1 MKYYPM
7 FDLFDDFFTGNTT
20 SDVMK
25 TDIVEKDGNYEM
37 SMELPGVKKED
48 IQMELKDGYLKVT
61 ATHGSNTEDKDE
73 KGRVVRKERVSG
85 SYSRS
90 FYVGDSI
97 RDNDIQASFKDGI
110 LTITVPTEEH
120 KEEIRNLIESKI
132 GKKLDI
138 DVRQVE
144 EGRRFE
150 DSFVDIEKLINM
162 DIVVEDD

>member
-48 IQMELKDGYLKVT
+48 IQMELKDGYLKVS

-90 FYVGDSI
+90 FYVGEGVKQEDLKAAF
-97 RDNDIQASFKDGI
+97 NNGI
-110 LTITVPTEEH
+110 LTVAVP
-120 KEEIRNLIESKI
+120 KEVQKP
-132 GKKLDI
+132 
-138 DVRQVE
+138 VE
-144 EGRRFE
+144 EKQYIT
-150 DSFVDIEKLINM
+150 IE
-162 DIVVEDD
+162 

>member
-90 FYVGDSI
+90 FYVGEGVKQEDLKAAF
-97 RDNDIQASFKDGI
+97 NNGI
-110 LTITVPTEEH
+110 LTVAVP
-120 KEEIRNLIESKI
+120 KEVQKP
-132 GKKLDI
+132 
-138 DVRQVE
+138 VE
-144 EGRRFE
+144 EKQYIT
-150 DSFVDIEKLINM
+150 IEQ
-162 DIVVEDD
+162 

>member
-90 FYVGDSI
+90 FYVGEGVKQEDLKAAF
-97 RDNDIQASFKDGI
+97 NNGI
-110 LTITVPTEEH
+110 LTVAVP
-120 KEEIRNLIESKI
+120 KEVQKP
-132 GKKLDI
+132 
-138 DVRQVE
+138 VE
-144 EGRRFE
+144 EKQYIT
-150 DSFVDIEKLINM
+150 IE
-162 DIVVEDD
+162 

>member
-48 IQMELKDGYLKVT
+48 IQMELKDGYLKVS

-73 KGRVVRKERVSG
+73 KVVLFVKNVLVDLIQEASMLVKVFIRKMS
-85 SYSRS
+85 
-90 FYVGDSI
+90 
-97 RDNDIQASFKDGI
+97 KLP
-110 LTITVPTEEH
+110 LTMV
-120 KEEIRNLIESKI
+120 N
-132 GKKLDI
+132 
-138 DVRQVE
+138 
-144 EGRRFE
+144 
-150 DSFVDIEKLINM
+150 
-162 DIVVEDD
+162 

>member
-73 KGRVVRKERVSG
+73 KGRVVRKERISG
-85 SYSRS
+85 SYS
-90 FYVGDSI
+90 
-97 RDNDIQASFKDGI
+97 
-110 LTITVPTEEH
+110 TISVFMTSLVVFPV
-120 KEEIRNLIESKI
+120 KKSSNKSNI
-132 GKKLDI
+132 G
-138 DVRQVE
+138 
-144 EGRRFE
+144 
-150 DSFVDIEKLINM
+150 
-162 DIVVEDD
+162 

>member
-20 SDVMK
+20 NDVMK

-90 FYVGDSI
+90 FYVGEGVTQE
-97 RDNDIQASFKDGI
+97 DIKAKYEDGI
-110 LTITVPTEEH
+110 LRLSVPK
-120 KEEIRNLIESKI
+120 KEAKAVENKKYIAIE
-132 GKKLDI
+132 G
-138 DVRQVE
+138 
-144 EGRRFE
+144 
-150 DSFVDIEKLINM
+150 
-162 DIVVEDD
+162 

>member
-73 KGRVVRKERVSG
+73 MREQSIEIALKSG
-85 SYSRS
+85 IIKKNELAII
-90 FYVGDSI
+90 VAG
-97 RDNDIQASFKDGI
+97 
-110 LTITVPTEEH
+110 TVP
-120 KEEIRNLIESKI
+120 
-132 GKKLDI
+132 GY
-138 DVRQVE
+138 Q
-144 EGRRFE
+144 FA
-150 DSFVDIEKLINM
+150 DSMQISNI
-162 DIVVEDD
+162 

>member
-73 KGRVVRKERVSG
+73 KGRVVRKERVSDLIQET
-85 SYSRS
+85 SMSVKV
-90 FYVGDSI
+90 FI
-97 RDNDIQASFKDGI
+97 RKMLRHP
-110 LTITVPTEEH
+110 LTMV
-120 KEEIRNLIESKI
+120 N
-132 GKKLDI
+132 
-138 DVRQVE
+138 
-144 EGRRFE
+144 
-150 DSFVDIEKLINM
+150 
-162 DIVVEDD
+162 

>member
-48 IQMELKDGYLKVT
+48 IQMELKDGYLKVS

-90 FYVGDSI
+90 FYVGEGVKQEDLKAAF
-97 RDNDIQASFKDGI
+97 NNGI
-110 LTITVPTEEH
+110 LTVAVP
-120 KEEIRNLIESKI
+120 KEVQKP
-132 GKKLDI
+132 
-138 DVRQVE
+138 VE
-144 EGRRFE
+144 EKQYIT
-150 DSFVDIEKLINM
+150 IEQ
-162 DIVVEDD
+162 

>member
-37 SMELPGVKKED
+37 SMELPGVNKED
-48 IQMELKDGYLKVT
+48 IQMELKDGYLKVS

-90 FYVGDSI
+90 FYVGEGIHQEDVK
-97 RDNDIQASFKDGI
+97 ASFDNGELK
-110 LTITVPTEEH
+110 
-120 KEEIRNLIESKI
+120 
-132 GKKLDI
+132 
-138 DVRQVE
+138 
-144 EGRRFE
+144 
-150 DSFVDIEKLINM
+150 
-162 DIVVEDD
+162 IVVPKEAPKQIEEKKFIPIE

>member
-20 SDVMK
+20 NDVMK

-48 IQMELKDGYLKVT
+48 IQMELKDGYLKVS

-90 FYVGDSI
+90 FYVGEGVKQE
-97 RDNDIQASFKDGI
+97 DIKAKFEDGTLKLEI
-110 LTITVPTEEH
+110 P
-120 KEEIRNLIESKI
+120 KEEAKPAVEQKKYIAIE
-132 GKKLDI
+132 G
-138 DVRQVE
+138 
-144 EGRRFE
+144 
-150 DSFVDIEKLINM
+150 
-162 DIVVEDD
+162 

>member
-73 KGRVVRKERVSG
+73 KGRVVRKRNVLVDLIQEASMLVKA
-85 SYSRS
+85 
-90 FYVGDSI
+90 FI
-97 RDNDIQASFKDGI
+97 RKMLRHP
-110 LTITVPTEEH
+110 LTMV
-120 KEEIRNLIESKI
+120 N
-132 GKKLDI
+132 
-138 DVRQVE
+138 
-144 EGRRFE
+144 
-150 DSFVDIEKLINM
+150 
-162 DIVVEDD
+162 

>member
-90 FYVGDSI
+90 FYVGEGVKQEDLK
-97 RDNDIQASFKDGI
+97 AAFKNGI
-110 LTITVPTEEH
+110 LTVAVP
-120 KEEIRNLIESKI
+120 KEVQKP
-132 GKKLDI
+132 
-138 DVRQVE
+138 VE
-144 EGRRFE
+144 EKQYIT
-150 DSFVDIEKLINM
+150 IE
-162 DIVVEDD
+162 